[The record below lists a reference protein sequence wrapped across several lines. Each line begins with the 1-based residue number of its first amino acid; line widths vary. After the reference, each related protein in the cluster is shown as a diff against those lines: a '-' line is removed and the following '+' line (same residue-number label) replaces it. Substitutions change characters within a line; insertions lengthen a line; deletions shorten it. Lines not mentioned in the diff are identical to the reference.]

1 MTDPTRLESIEEI
14 IDFAIQRERDAQA
27 NYLSYAGRTERR
39 GFSDLLLKM
48 AEMEKAHELKLVA
61 LKQGQNTAAL
71 FSPPEGEDLGLAE
84 MLVEVPFSADMD
96 YGDFLVLVIQKER
109 EAENLYRKLESLTN
123 SPDVRSLFGLLA
135 DEERKHRDWAQE
147 RYDEDILKEN

>member
-1 MTDPTRLESIEEI
+1 MTERTRLESIEEI

-27 NYLSYAGRTERR
+27 TYLSYAGRTERR
-39 GFSDLLLKM
+39 GFSDLLLQM
-48 AEMEKAHELKLVA
+48 AKMEKGHELKLVA

-109 EAENLYRKLESLTN
+109 EAEKLYRKLESMTT
-123 SPDVRSLFGLLA
+123 SPEVRGMFALLA

-147 RYDEDILKEN
+147 RYDEEILKEN

>member
-1 MTDPTRLESIEEI
+1 MTDPTRLESIEDV

-27 NYLSYAGRTERR
+27 TYLSYAGRTERR
-39 GFSDLLLKM
+39 GFADLLLQM
-48 AEMEKAHELKLVA
+48 AEMEKGHELKLAA
-61 LKQGQNTAAL
+61 LKRGENTATL

-109 EAENLYRKLESLTN
+109 EAEKLYRRLGSMTN
-123 SPDVRSLFGLLA
+123 SPDVRSLFGMLA

>member
-14 IDFAIQRERDAQA
+14 IDFAIQRERDAQS

-61 LKQGQNTAAL
+61 LKQGQDTATL

-84 MLVEVPFSADMD
+84 ILVEVPFSADMD

-109 EAENLYRKLESLTN
+109 EAENLYRKLERLTT
-123 SPDVRSLFGLLA
+123 SPEVRRMFALLA

-147 RYDEDILKEN
+147 RYDEEILKEN

>member
-61 LKQGQNTAAL
+61 LKQGQDTATL

-84 MLVEVPFSADMD
+84 ILVEVPFSADMD

-109 EAENLYRKLESLTN
+109 EAENLYRKLERLTT
-123 SPDVRSLFGLLA
+123 SPEVRRMFALLA

-147 RYDEDILKEN
+147 RYDEEILKEN